1 MSQRLLPS
9 QVAYIQAALL
19 YTASCGERRIRVA
32 TTMVP
37 VVQEL
42 ADLFR
47 ATDGGAQAALTA
59 RLAVEKSLGA
69 CVVAVDACCNAVA
82 AVVCCVAVAANT
94 DVLRG
99 VHIAP

>member
-1 MSQRLLPS
+1 MLLCHTTRAPRA

-42 ADLFR
+42 ADLYR

-59 RLAVEKSLGA
+59 RLAVEKSFGA
-69 CVVAVDACCNAVA
+69 MALCGGE
-82 AVVCCVAVAANT
+82 AVVV
-94 DVLRG
+94 G
-99 VHIAP
+99 